1 MMKIHVHDCLVHIL
15 LGASSVDF
23 VVISITMPRGRRYY
37 HQQIVMTIVGA
48 TLFLARRQ
56 QGALG
61 WGVLVVPLSR
71 RTSSRLSS
79 RRQETVRLWSST
91 TAVSSS
97 KMIEEGKLMQDMLQ
111 RVRAINQPLPEEL
124 RGSALDFTVDGVILG
139 KVRVVL

>member
-1 MMKIHVHDCLVHIL
+1 
-15 LGASSVDF
+15 
-23 VVISITMPRGRRYY
+23 
-37 HQQIVMTIVGA
+37 MTIVGA

-56 QGALG
+56 QGAFG

-71 RTSSRLSS
+71 RTTSRLSS

-97 KMIEEGKLMQDMLQ
+97 KMIEEGQLMQDMLQ